1 MPKTVTA
8 EQVAHYRE
16 HGWVKV
22 PGVFDGDEIATAVE
36 HVEAFLDSGAR
47 ELRGRDINHVD
58 GTVNSNHR
66 LQNDEWI
73 NSVLNSEEMKS
84 FVRPFLDDEP
94 IPRKCELFAKPAVVG
109 LPSPAHQD
117 NYLFCIK
124 GGNALTVWVA
134 LDPAGE
140 ENGAL
145 YYHDSSHRAGVVAHE
160 KSFAPGTSQRVADQV
175 DLSKYPIVMPSLEPG
190 DVLVHHS
197 EIVHGSQANT
207 SERSRRGWTL
217 QYKAASAEYD
227 QVRIAQYE
235 KDLAEQ
241 LAARGQEE

>member
-1 MPKTVTA
+1 MPKKVTA

-22 PGVFDGDEIATAVE
+22 PGVFSDDQVAAAVE
-36 HVEAFLDSGAR
+36 RVEALLASGAR

-58 GTVNSNHR
+58 GTVNSIHR
-66 LQNDEWI
+66 LQSDEWF
-73 NSVLNSEEMKS
+73 NSVLQSDEMLE
-84 FVRPFLDDEP
+84 FVRPFLDDDP
-94 IPRKCELFAKPAVVG
+94 IPRKCELFAKPAEVG

-145 YYHDSSHRAGVVAHE
+145 YYHDGSHRAGIVSHV
-160 KSFAPGTSQRVADQV
+160 KSFAPGTSQRVADDV
-175 DLSKYPIVMPSLEPG
+175 DLSDYPIVMPTLEPG

-207 SERSRRGWTL
+207 SQRSRRGWTL

-227 QVRIAQYE
+227 QERIAQYE
-235 KDLAEQ
+235 RDLAEQ
-241 LAARGQEE
+241 LAARGQAE